1 MNSINNT
8 ANNKKTIPKK
18 TMGYLKFAHFIITS
32 IQNDS
37 ATIHNLFVEKS
48 IDDII
53 ALVDHVLING
63 DQDKTIN
70 DLRKQFIH
78 SNKTKSKPNTNTNTN
93 PKPKTKN
100 TKPKTKTTAADAIVA
115 DLVSLARAAETP
127 VDDETPV
134 VETPV
139 VDETPVVE
147 TPVVETPV
155 VDETP
160 VVETPVVD
168 ETPVVVETPVKTPK
182 KSRVKKPIVLQET
195 QESIVQESIVQ
206 ESIVQESIVQETIVQ
221 ESNESIV
228 QETIVQET
236 PIVTKKSKPRVK
248 KTA

>member
-1 MNSINNT
+1 MN

-53 ALVDHVLING
+53 ALVNHVLING

-78 SNKTKSKPNTNTNTN
+78 SNKTKPKTNPKPNQ
-93 PKPKTKN
+93 KPKTKN
-100 TKPKTKTTAADAIVA
+100 TKPKTTAADAIVA
-115 DLVSLARAAETP
+115 DLVSLARAETT
-127 VDDETPV
+127 VDDETIETPV
-134 VETPV
+134 VETIETSV
-139 VDETPVVE
+139 VETIETSVVE
-147 TPVVETPV
+147 TPVVHETPV
-155 VDETP
+155 AETI
-160 VVETPVVD
+160 
-168 ETPVVVETPVKTPK
+168 ETPVKTPK
-182 KSRVKKPIVLQET
+182 KSRVKKPIVVPVVQDSHET
-195 QESIVQESIVQ
+195 IVQDSHETIVQES
-206 ESIVQESIVQETIVQ
+206 QESIVQETIVQ
-221 ESNESIV
+221 ETQESVV
-228 QETIVQET
+228 QESVVQET

>member
-1 MNSINNT
+1 MN

-53 ALVDHVLING
+53 ALVNHVLING

-78 SNKTKSKPNTNTNTN
+78 SNKTKHKTNPN

-100 TKPKTKTTAADAIVA
+100 TKPKTKTTTADAIVA
-115 DLVSLARAAETP
+115 DLVSLARAETP
-127 VDDETPV
+127 VDETIETPV
-134 VETPV
+134 VETI
-139 VDETPVVE
+139 ETPVVE
-147 TPVVETPV
+147 TIETSVVETIETSV
-155 VDETP
+155 VQTIETP
-160 VVETPVVD
+160 LVQTI
-168 ETPVVVETPVKTPK
+168 ETPVKTPK
-182 KSRVKKPIVLQET
+182 KSRVKKPIVVPVVQET
-195 QESIVQESIVQ
+195 QESIVQE
-206 ESIVQESIVQETIVQ
+206 T
-221 ESNESIV
+221 
-228 QETIVQET
+228 
-236 PIVTKKSKPRVK
+236 IVTKKSKPRVK